1 MAFKMKGSA
10 FKLNNVATKSA
21 FKQDKWYKNED
32 GSANTELL
40 KERGFKLDPTSGRY
54 LTEENLTPNQ
64 WGIRMYEHEKEYG
77 GQRKNNVSTNL
88 AGSGVRKLTDEE
100 KYKTN

>member
-54 LTEENLTPNQ
+54 LTEGNLKPNQ
-64 WGIRMYEHEKEYG
+64 WNDRMLIGDQRKSNTTTELADSGIRE
-77 GQRKNNVSTNL
+77 
-88 AGSGVRKLTDEE
+88 LTDEE
-100 KYKTN
+100 KYKNK